1 MLNNCNR
8 PLWTTIL
15 FRLEYRF
22 RNSTT
27 QSNRYWFNY

>member
-15 FRLEYRF
+15 FWLEHWF
-22 RNSTT
+22 KNSTT
-27 QSNRYWFNY
+27 QFNQYWFNY